1 MTEQA
6 SNELLRLDE
15 LYSLCALDTPAEE
28 RFDRITRLAAHLYDA
43 PIALISLVDR
53 DRQWFKSRRGLDATE
68 TERSISFC
76 THAIKSN
83 DLFVIPDATKDERF
97 ANNPLVTGAPH
108 IRTYVGAPLIMSSGM
123 RIGTLCLIYD
133 EPQPTHECDYGPL
146 KDIAAIAVDEFEFKR
161 MERTREESEAS
172 LVEAFAAS
180 RENEELFSA
189 IADAVGV
196 GAWEFDPRSMALH
209 WTPQTYAIHE
219 VPPGFQPT
227 LENGIGFYAPEY
239 RETITTCVQA
249 CLSDGTPFDQQLQI
263 DTAKGRRLWVR
274 AIGRPIYDGSE
285 VVKLVGAFQDITK
298 IRAEQGALEQA
309 IAEKDRAIVSLS
321 SYQAALDKHAIVAIT
336 DAKGIITFANH
347 NFCEISGY
355 TSSEL
360 IGENH
365 RILNS
370 GTHDK
375 SFFVQMW
382 QTIGRGHSW
391 QGEICNRRKDGSIY
405 WVDTTV
411 VPMQGEDGRPEKFVS
426 IRYDITARKANEAD
440 LQKKRLEAEAAN
452 TAKSRF
458 LATMSHELRTPM
470 NAVLGMLEATLS
482 TELQDGQR
490 DQLSVAQDS
499 AQNLLDL
506 LNNILDLSKLEE
518 GKLAA
523 ESIPFS
529 LRDLLKEIQSVYE
542 FTAREKCIGFEIAIC
557 DSVPESLVGDPTR
570 LRQILNNLVGNAIK
584 FTEDGGVRLTLAYN
598 QREGTLDANV
608 IDTGIG
614 IDDSQIPHLFERF
627 SQSDSSVTRRFGGSG
642 LGLAITK
649 QLIET
654 MDGTIKVESTP
665 GEGSKF
671 SFTLPL
677 RTARSQTIVT
687 HSTAPHVQGKDSP
700 IIPCTILV
708 VDDNQVNRLVIE
720 TFLRPDRHTVYTACD
735 GVEAV
740 ELVDQH
746 DFDLVLM
753 DIQMPEMDG
762 ITATK
767 HIRARGDEK
776 AHTPIIALTAHAM
789 AGDRE
794 AYLAEGL
801 TDYASKP
808 IDAATLRQKITEH
821 ALTRTISEN
830 EKKTAY

>member
-1 MTEQA
+1 MTEQKT
-6 SNELLRLDE
+6 NELLRLDE
-15 LYSLCALDTPAEE
+15 LYSLCALDTPAVE
-28 RFDRITRLAAHLYDA
+28 RFDRITRLAAHLYNA
-43 PIALISLVDR
+43 PIALISLVDQ
-53 DRQWFKSRRGLDATE
+53 DRQWFKSRRGLNAAE

-76 THAIKSN
+76 THAIES
-83 DLFVIPDATKDERF
+83 DEVFIIPDATKDERF
-97 ANNPLVTGAPH
+97 ADNPLVTGAPH

-133 EPQPTHECDYGPL
+133 EPQPTHECDYGAL
-146 KDIAAIAVDEFEFKR
+146 QDIAAIAVDEFEYKR
-161 MERTREESEAS
+161 MVRTREESEAS
-172 LVEAFAAS
+172 LVEAFSVS
-180 RENEELFSA
+180 RANEELFSA
-189 IADAVGV
+189 IADAVSV
-196 GAWEFDPRSMALH
+196 GAWEFDPRSMVLH
-209 WTPQTYAIHE
+209 WTPETHAIHE

-227 LENGIGFYAPEY
+227 LDNGISFYTPDS
-239 RETITTCVQA
+239 REIITACVQA
-249 CLSDGTPFDQQLQI
+249 CLSDGTPFDEELQI
-263 DTAKGRRLWVR
+263 DTARGRRLWVR
-274 AIGRPIYDGSE
+274 AIGRPIYEGSE
-285 VVKLVGAFQDITK
+285 VAKIVGAFQDISK
-298 IRAEQGALEQA
+298 IRAERGALEQA
-309 IAEKDRAIVSLS
+309 VAEKDRAIVSLS

-336 DAKGIITFANH
+336 DAKGTITFANH

-370 GTHDK
+370 GTHEK

-382 QTIGRGHSW
+382 RTIGKGHSW

-411 VPMQGEDGRPEKFVS
+411 VPIQGEDGTPEKFVS

-440 LQKKRLEAEAAN
+440 LEKRRLEAEAAN

-490 DQLSVAQDS
+490 DQLSVAQES

-518 GKLAA
+518 GKLTA

-529 LRDLLKEIQSVYE
+529 LQDLLREIQSVYE
-542 FTAREKCIGFEIAIC
+542 FTAQEKCISFEMAIC
-557 DSVPESLVGDPTR
+557 DSVPQSVMGDPTR
-570 LRQILNNLVGNAIK
+570 LRQIFNNLVGNAIK
-584 FTEDGGVRLTLAYN
+584 FTAEGGVRITLTYDEY
-598 QREGTLDANV
+598 EGVFKADV
-608 IDTGIG
+608 FDTGIG
-614 IDDSQIPHLFERF
+614 IGEDQIPLLFERF
-627 SQSDSSVTRRFGGSG
+627 SQSDSSMTRRFGGSG

-649 QLIET
+649 QLIDT
-654 MDGTIKVESTP
+654 MKGTMEVESTF
-665 GEGSKF
+665 GKGSRF
-671 SFTLPL
+671 GFTLPL
-677 RTARSQTIVT
+677 PIVESQKATT
-687 HSTAPHVQGKDSP
+687 LPSP
-700 IIPCTILV
+700 SPKQTSEGPITPCTILV
-708 VDDNQVNRLVIE
+708 VDDNHVNRLVIE
-720 TFLRPDRHTVYTACD
+720 TLLRPDRHNIYTASD
-735 GVEAV
+735 GAEALK
-740 ELVDQH
+740 LVDQH
-746 DFDLVLM
+746 DFDLILM

-767 HIRARGDEK
+767 HIRARKDKKADLPVIALK
-776 AHTPIIALTAHAM
+776 AHTM

-808 IDAATLRQKITEH
+808 VDAATLRQKIMEH
-821 ALTRTISEN
+821 AFGEN
-830 EKKTAY
+830 TFAVHACAS